1 MGKFTGHTITS
12 DSALGSAKIER
23 SLRFTR
29 VDSAYI
35 TRTVGT
41 TGNRRTWTVSF
52 WAKFNDPTASNN
64 QRIWSNESGSGNGSI
79 LKIEMYGG
87 TDEAR
92 QIGFIDNN
100 HAGSGIRFTTERGF
114 RDNAWYHIM
123 MAVDTTQATDTNRVK
138 IYVNGDQLSNW
149 LSGSEHNHPPNQNYD
164 TIVNQSG
171 EVNSW
176 GRSFAFSSSTA
187 NYFDGYLTEI
197 NFIDGQQLSPT
208 DVGFTDPVT
217 GIWMPKRYEGTYGT
231 NGYRLDF
238 LDNSSTT
245 ALGID
250 KSPNGNDFTVNNF
263 SVAANL
269 SNDSMPDTPTNNFC
283 TLNPLNATSSFNFGS
298 NDGLLV
304 FDQSANDQAITGTF
318 FVTSGKWYWEVYKN
332 ASQNPELGIDAQ
344 VTFSQRSAGG
354 SGYTGVTTKVAFI
367 TNNGEMR
374 KGADNSSHT
383 FTGGS
388 AQTGAGWIRIAC
400 DMDNK
405 KIWFSDTSGNYFNS
419 GDPAT
424 GTNEAFDFSS
434 VEVANGWSPLIY
446 MGTGSGHNCY
456 VNFGQLD
463 LNNFSSNI
471 PTGFK
476 TLCSRNLVPDASQIV
491 RPQKHFEALI
501 YTGTATGS
509 GTQTISDLEFAPD
522 FVWIKSRAIGYSHL
536 LVDTVRGASKG
547 LLTEAT
553 DAEETSNGYG
563 MVTAFGSN
571 GFTMTRGST
580 DGGKCC
586 ENTQT
591 YVAWCWKAGG
601 NSNTY
606 NIDGKGYATAAA
618 AGLDGGTIDPTGSSI
633 NTKSGF
639 SIITYTGNGSAG
651 ATVAHGLGKKPAW
664 IIIKRRD
671 AVDNWMVYHK
681 KANVGVSP
689 EDYYAEL
696 NSNSA
701 DINSTVMLND
711 TAPTSTLIT
720 LGSDNSVNGN
730 TATYVMYCWSEIPGF
745 SKFGTYK
752 ANGNGHGPYVSLGF
766 RPAWVLIKNISLGQ
780 PWVLIDN
787 KRETYNEAYTS
798 LGPSTSA
805 ADYESKGNNGI
816 DFLADGFKIRGHGSG
831 DNNYSSSYPNHIYM
845 AFAEAP
851 SITPFDTFPNAR

>member
-1 MGKFTGHTITS
+1 MARTGGAPQPTIT
-12 DSALGSAKIER
+12 DDRALGSAKIER
-23 SLRFTR
+23 SLRFNR

-52 WAKFNDPTASNN
+52 WAKFCDPTSSNN
-64 QRIWSNESGSGNGSI
+64 QRIWSNESGDGNGDI
-79 LKIEMYGG
+79 FKIEFYGG
-87 TDEAR
+87 TDQAR

-114 RDNAWYHIM
+114 RDNAWYHIVL
-123 MAVDTTQATDTNRVK
+123 AVDTTQATDTNRVK
-138 IYVNGDQLSNW
+138 IYVNGEQVSNW

-164 TIVNQSG
+164 TCVNLSG

-176 GRSFAFSSSTA
+176 GRSFSFGSSTA

-238 LDNSSTT
+238 LDNSSTA

-269 SNDSMPDTPTNNFC
+269 ANDSMPDTPTNNFC

-344 VTFSQRSAGG
+344 VTLSQKSDGG
-354 SGYTGVTTKVAFI
+354 SGTIGVTTKVAFI

-374 KGADNSSHT
+374 KGLDSSSHT

-424 GTNEAFDFSS
+424 GTNEAFNFGS

-456 VNFGQLD
+456 VNFGQFD

-471 PTGFK
+471 PKGFK

-491 RPQKHFEALI
+491 RSQRHFDSIL
-501 YTGTATGS
+501 YTGNGATSSRAITG
-509 GTQTISDLEFAPD
+509 LEFAPD
-522 FVWIKSRAIGYSHL
+522 FVWLKNRDETYHHQWH
-536 LVDTVRGASKG
+536 DTVRGVSGGVLYSNQTSGQDSTYSLASF
-547 LLTEAT
+547 
-553 DAEETSNGYG
+553 D
-563 MVTAFGSN
+563 SN
-571 GFTMTRGST
+571 GFSISKDANQAGQNKNGN
-580 DGGKCC
+580 DF
-586 ENTQT
+586 
-591 YVAWCWKAGG
+591 VAWCWKAGG
-601 NSNTY
+601 AAVSNT
-606 NIDGKGYATAAA
+606 DG
-618 AGLDGGTIDPTGSSI
+618 SI
-633 NTKSGF
+633 TTSISANQEAGF
-639 SIITYTGNGSAG
+639 SIISWTGNGTAG
-651 ATVAHGLGKKPAW
+651 ATIGHGLGAAPQVA
-664 IIIKRRD
+664 IVKRLG
-671 AVDNWMVYHK
+671 A
-681 KANVGVSP
+681 S
-689 EDYYAEL
+689 EDWHINIGLILAKIGSGKDGHYVKFDTGSEGTQ
-696 NSNSA
+696 NGPF
-701 DINSTVMLND
+701 NSTN
-711 TAPTSTLIT
+711 PSSTVIT
-720 LGSDNSVNGN
+720 LGSDA
-730 TATYVMYCWSEIPGF
+730 ATNDDGGGMICYAWTSIPGF
-745 SKFGTYK
+745 SKFGNYR

-766 RPAWVLIKNISLGQ
+766 RPAWVLIKNVSLGQ

-798 LGPSTSA
+798 LGPNTNNG
-805 ADYESKGNNGI
+805 DYESTGNNGI
-816 DFLADGFKIRGHGSG
+816 DFLADGFKIKGHGSG

-851 SITPFDTFPNAR
+851 SITPFDSFPNAR